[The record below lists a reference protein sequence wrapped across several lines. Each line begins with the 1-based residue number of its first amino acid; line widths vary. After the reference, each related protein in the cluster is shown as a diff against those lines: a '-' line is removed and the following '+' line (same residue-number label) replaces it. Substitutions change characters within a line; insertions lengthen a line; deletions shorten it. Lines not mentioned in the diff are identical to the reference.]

1 MAHRSRN
8 YSYLSIIAD
17 ETDEVVSKVKVTF
30 TLDYF
35 HFLVVPRKWSKEG
48 TSEEGDFDFPLL

>member
-8 YSYLSIIAD
+8 FTYLSIIGG
-17 ETDEVVSKVKVTF
+17 ETDEVVSMVKVSI